1 VTTERGW
8 RTRPTLAD
16 AMNATRAKPDG
27 SPQAQRESLRLDVLE
42 SYGRAAAVAGAVA
55 VGSRP
60 VSCGPHSG
68 LGCGSPLA
76 LAELTAGEWVLDLGS
91 GAGFDCLA
99 AGVEVG
105 AAGRVV
111 GVDMTPEM
119 VRLACRHAAEA
130 GVSNVRFLQAQIERL
145 PFPDAIF
152 DVVISNCVVN
162 LSLDKEGVLSE
173 ACRVLKPGGRLA
185 VADIVALRPLDPDM
199 FGTVAHDMGCIAG
212 ALPLNTLPRMLRD
225 SGFVSERIVVADRS
239 PSLLE
244 EWAPGRNLGRYLAAA
259 SITAVKPTSN

>member
-1 VTTERGW
+1 MF
-8 RTRPTLAD
+8 AD
-16 AMNATRAKPDG
+16 AINATRAKPDG
-27 SPQAQRESLRLDVLE
+27 ASQAQRESLRLDVLE
-42 SYGRAAAVAGAVA
+42 CYGRAAAVARTVA
-55 VGSRP
+55 VGSRR

-76 LAELTAGEWVLDLGS
+76 FAELAAGEWVLDLGS

-130 GVSNVRFLQAQIERL
+130 GMSNVHFLQAQIERL
-145 PFPDAIF
+145 PFPDAAF

-162 LSLDKEGVLSE
+162 LSLGKEDALFE

-185 VADIVALRPLDPDM
+185 IADIVALRPLDPDM
-199 FGTVAHDMGCIAG
+199 FGTMALDTGCIAG

-225 SGFVSERIVVADRS
+225 SGFVSERIAVADHS
-239 PSLLE
+239 ASLLE
-244 EWAPGRNLGRYLAAA
+244 DWAPEGSLSPYIAAA